1 MADDDTA
8 EKQLDQRDKAWEVPS
23 EITVELKVPL
33 KKAASSETLE
43 RLSFKP
49 PNFLQLR
56 QMHERGDKQGHLIG
70 FAYLMVMLSND
81 GLTMPDVERINA
93 LDFQL
98 CQEALLPFVV
108 LEPKATS
115 KT

>member
-1 MADDDTA
+1 MADNDTA

-23 EITVELKVPL
+23 EITVDLKVPL
-33 KKAASSETLE
+33 KLAASSEVLT

-49 PNFLQLR
+49 PNFLQLK
-56 QMHERGDKQGHLIG
+56 QMHERADRQGQMMG
-70 FAYLMVMLSND
+70 SAYLMVMLSND

>member
-1 MADDDTA
+1 MADNDTA

-23 EITVELKVPL
+23 EITVDLKVPL
-33 KKAASSETLE
+33 KLAASSEVLT

-56 QMHERGDKQGHLIG
+56 QMHERADKQGQMMG
-70 FAYLMVMLSND
+70 SAYLMVMLSND

-98 CQEALLPFVV
+98 CQEALVPFVF
-108 LEPKATS
+108 LGPKATA
-115 KT
+115 TG